1 MERKESFLKNMYLNS
16 EKKDLDR
23 FSKIID
29 KYSKVEKNINNR
41 KSESLNTQGK
51 YEKEKSL
58 FSKVSPKT

>member
-1 MERKESFLKNMYLNS
+1 MYLNS

-41 KSESLNTQGK
+41 KSESLNAQGK